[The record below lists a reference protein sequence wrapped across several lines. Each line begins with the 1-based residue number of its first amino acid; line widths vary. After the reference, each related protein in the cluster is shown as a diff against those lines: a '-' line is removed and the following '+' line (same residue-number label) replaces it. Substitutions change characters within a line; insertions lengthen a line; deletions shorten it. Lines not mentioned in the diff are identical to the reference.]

1 MEVGRL
7 FMLLGQNGMALAV
20 TWDVLHVL
28 VQLKPL
34 SNLCFQVLG
43 QVT

>member
-1 MEVGRL
+1 MAVGRL
-7 FMLLGQNGMALAV
+7 FVLLDQSGMAV